1 MTEGIPYFSLD
12 CRFDDKLEEI
22 EDMFG
27 MKGLGIIIKLFQ
39 KIYGIHGY
47 YCEWNDR
54 VASRFANREAFVGV
68 DVVREVVAAALRE
81 TKNHESLFDKEMYT
95 KYGILTSRG
104 IQKRYL
110 KAAKSLKRKDIF
122 PVLEYVIIPL
132 DDSDTGNSGKN
143 TDISGKNDENSGK
156 SSDNSSLNEKKRNE
170 IKLKERESRTAA
182 PPASSPTR
190 EQLVRKYAERA
201 VIQYEQKYQAWQQRK
216 NIPGDISYARI
227 SEWMVKDGVPEV
239 PASSIDMDS
248 VMQGLVEQ
256 YSEGG

>member
-81 TKNHESLFDKEMYT
+81 SKNHESLFDKEMYT

-132 DDSDTGNSGKN
+132 DDSDIGNSGKN
-143 TDISGKNDENSGK
+143 ADISGKSSENSGK
-156 SSDNSSLNEKKRNE
+156 NGDISSLNEKKRNE
-170 IKLKERESRTAA
+170 MKLKEKESRTAA
-182 PPASSPTR
+182 PPAPSPTR
-190 EQLVRKYAERA
+190 EQLVRKYREKA
-201 VIQYEQKYQAWQQRK
+201 VALYEQKYQNWQQRK
-216 NIPGDISYARI
+216 GISGGISYARI
-227 SEWMVKDGVPEV
+227 AEWLIADGVPEQN
-239 PASSIDMDS
+239 SSIDQEDILREL
-248 VMQGLVEQ
+248 QEQ
-256 YSEGG
+256 YSEEG

>member
-81 TKNHESLFDKEMYT
+81 SKNHESLFDKEMYT

-122 PVLEYVIIPL
+122 PVLEYDI
-132 DDSDTGNSGKN
+132 GNSGKN
-143 TDISGKNDENSGK
+143 ADISGKSNENSGK
-156 SSDNSSLNEKKRNE
+156 NGDISSLNEKKRNE
-170 IKLKERESRTAA
+170 MKLKERESRTAA
-182 PPASSPTR
+182 PPAPSPTR
-190 EQLVRKYAERA
+190 EQLVRKYGEKA
-201 VIQYEQKYQAWQQRK
+201 VALYEQKYQNWQQRK
-216 NIPGDISYARI
+216 GISGGISYAI
-227 SEWMVKDGVPEV
+227 IAEWLIADGVPEQN
-239 PASSIDMDS
+239 SSIDQEDILREL
-248 VMQGLVEQ
+248 QEQ
-256 YSEGG
+256 YSEEG

>member
-1 MTEGIPYFSLD
+1 
-12 CRFDDKLEEI
+12 
-22 EDMFG
+22 MFG

-81 TKNHESLFDKEMYT
+81 SKNHESLFDKEMYT

-132 DDSDTGNSGKN
+132 DDSDIGNSGKN
-143 TDISGKNDENSGK
+143 ADISGKSNENSGK
-156 SSDNSSLNEKKRNE
+156 NGDISSLNEKKRNE
-170 IKLKERESRTAA
+170 MKLKERESRTAA
-182 PPASSPTR
+182 PPAPSPTR
-190 EQLVRKYAERA
+190 EQLVRKYGEKA
-201 VIQYEQKYQAWQQRK
+201 VALYEQKYQNWQQRK
-216 NIPGDISYARI
+216 GISGGISYARI
-227 SEWMVKDGVPEV
+227 AEWLIADGVPEQN
-239 PASSIDMDS
+239 SSIDQEDILREL
-248 VMQGLVEQ
+248 QEQ
-256 YSEGG
+256 YSEEG